1 MNGLSETGRPP
12 EDADP
17 APDDFRLSQSPSHLL
32 RRAQQFASEIFLQA
46 GLADGVTL
54 RQSVVLAAIAEG
66 AVGSQSDL
74 VRATGVDRSTLA
86 DMIARM
92 ERKGLIARAAAVED
106 GRAKSVRLTAAGR
119 ARLDEALPAM
129 RQADIA
135 LIAALPRNRRG
146 AFNEALAVLAG
157 AADALEITEAEQ
169 ARRLRKAAKAAKAAK
184 ARAKV
189 KKKRKKKKNR

>member
-1 MNGLSETGRPP
+1 MSGLSDAGRRL
-12 EDADP
+12 ADEGSH
-17 APDDFRLSQSPSHLL
+17 PDDFQLSRSPSHLL

-46 GLADGVTL
+46 GLLDGVTL

-66 AVGSQSDL
+66 ALRSQSDL

-92 ERKGLIARAAAVED
+92 EKKGLIARSTALGD
-106 GRAKSVRLTAAGR
+106 GRAKTVQLTAAGR
-119 ARLDEALPAM
+119 ARLEEALPAM
-129 RQADIA
+129 RQVDAA
-135 LIAALPRNRRG
+135 LLEALPRNRRN
-146 AFNEALAVLAG
+146 AFRETLSVLAG

-169 ARRLRKAAKAAKAAK
+169 ARRAKKAAKAAKAAAK
-184 ARAKV
+184 AKA

>member
-1 MNGLSETGRPP
+1 MSGLSDAGRPL
-12 EDADP
+12 EDEGSH
-17 APDDFRLSQSPSHLL
+17 PDDFRLSRSPSHLL

-46 GLADGVTL
+46 GLLDGVTL

-66 AVGSQSDL
+66 TVRSQSDL

-92 ERKGLIARAAAVED
+92 EKKGLIARSTALED
-106 GRAKSVRLTAAGR
+106 GRAKSVQLTASGR
-119 ARLDEALPAM
+119 ARLEEALPAM
-129 RQADIA
+129 RQVDEA
-135 LIAALPRNRRG
+135 LLEALPRNRRN
-146 AFNEALAVLAG
+146 AFRETLSVLAG

-169 ARRLRKAAKAAKAAK
+169 ARRAKKAAKAAKAAAK
-184 ARAKV
+184 AKA

>member
-1 MNGLSETGRPP
+1 MSGLSDAGRHPDDEGP
-12 EDADP
+12 HL
-17 APDDFRLSQSPSHLL
+17 DDFRLSRSPSHLL

-46 GLADGVTL
+46 GLSDGVTL

-92 ERKGLIARAAAVED
+92 EKRGLIARSTAAED
-106 GRAKSVRLTAAGR
+106 GRAKSVQLTAAGR
-119 ARLDEALPAM
+119 ARLEEALPAM
-129 RQADIA
+129 RQVDAA
-135 LIAALPRNRRG
+135 LLEALPRNRRN
-146 AFNEALAVLAG
+146 AFRDTLGVLAG

-169 ARRLRKAAKAAKAAK
+169 ARRAKKASKAAKAAAK
-184 ARAKV
+184 AKA
-189 KKKRKKKKNR
+189 KKKRKKKKNK